1 MDSNKRDRFGSYSL
15 VSQLNHK
22 HSNMDSVTDESDD
35 SGDDDGPAW
44 TRKQYS
50 FLHNLITSVEQSL
63 QKRYD
68 AFEKRLMVL
77 EEKVTAATSCASAAK
92 QVADDIAALVTTF
105 RVEINSTKH
114 VVQESMFRIKLCV
127 QTMLRE
133 NFERA
138 YLGQA

>member
-1 MDSNKRDRFGSYSL
+1 
-15 VSQLNHK
+15 
-22 HSNMDSVTDESDD
+22 MDSVTAESDNA
-35 SGDDDGPAW
+35 GHKDGPVW

-68 AFEKRLMVL
+68 ALEKRLMVL

-133 NFERA
+133 NCERA